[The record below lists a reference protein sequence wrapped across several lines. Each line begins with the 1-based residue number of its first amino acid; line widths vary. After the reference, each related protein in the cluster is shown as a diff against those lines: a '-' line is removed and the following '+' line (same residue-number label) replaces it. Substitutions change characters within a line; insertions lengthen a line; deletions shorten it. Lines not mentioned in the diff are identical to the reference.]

1 MNERKTKA
9 GILSGILTYTLWGFI
24 PLFFKLLS
32 DVLPMEILS
41 QRIIWASV
49 FMLIAVVLSK
59 KWQSF
64 VRIITDLFR
73 HPKKLL
79 MMLLV
84 SLLISTNWF
93 TFIWAINNNHILQ
106 TSLGYY
112 INPIIS
118 ILLGV
123 IFLKEKLARAQVIAV
138 VLAFIGVMVMTLS
151 LGAFPYISLTLAL
164 SFGFYGLLKKKM
176 DYAVI
181 EGLAV
186 ETLFVTPFALIA
198 WFYFINSDQSF
209 VTNHATLGM
218 WALVVSSG
226 IVTAVPLLLFAFT
239 ARNTPLSMMGF
250 MQYIGPTISLLLG
263 VLVYHEAFTVTHAIS
278 FSLIWLGLIVFSVAT
293 FKMYRVTKL

>member
-209 VTNHATLGM
+209 VTNHATLCM

-239 ARNTPLSMMGF
+239 ARNIPLSMMGF

>member
-218 WALVVSSG
+218 WALVISSG

-239 ARNTPLSMMGF
+239 ARNIPLSMMGF

>member
-209 VTNHATLGM
+209 VTNHVTLGM

-239 ARNTPLSMMGF
+239 ARNIPLSMMGF

>member
-239 ARNTPLSMMGF
+239 ARNIPLSMMGF

>member
-239 ARNTPLSMMGF
+239 ARNIPLSMMGF
-250 MQYIGPTISLLLG
+250 MQYVGPTISLLLG

>member
-64 VRIITDLFR
+64 FRIITDLFR
-73 HPKKLL
+73 HQKKLL

-239 ARNTPLSMMGF
+239 ARNIPLSMMGF

>member
-151 LGAFPYISLTLAL
+151 LGAFHI
-164 SFGFYGLLKKKM
+164 F
-176 DYAVI
+176 
-181 EGLAV
+181 
-186 ETLFVTPFALIA
+186 
-198 WFYFINSDQSF
+198 
-209 VTNHATLGM
+209 H
-218 WALVVSSG
+218 
-226 IVTAVPLLLFAFT
+226 
-239 ARNTPLSMMGF
+239 
-250 MQYIGPTISLLLG
+250 
-263 VLVYHEAFTVTHAIS
+263 
-278 FSLIWLGLIVFSVAT
+278 
-293 FKMYRVTKL
+293 

>member
-84 SLLISTNWF
+84 SLLISTN
-93 TFIWAINNNHILQ
+93 
-106 TSLGYY
+106 
-112 INPIIS
+112 
-118 ILLGV
+118 
-123 IFLKEKLARAQVIAV
+123 
-138 VLAFIGVMVMTLS
+138 
-151 LGAFPYISLTLAL
+151 
-164 SFGFYGLLKKKM
+164 
-176 DYAVI
+176 
-181 EGLAV
+181 
-186 ETLFVTPFALIA
+186 
-198 WFYFINSDQSF
+198 
-209 VTNHATLGM
+209 
-218 WALVVSSG
+218 
-226 IVTAVPLLLFAFT
+226 
-239 ARNTPLSMMGF
+239 
-250 MQYIGPTISLLLG
+250 
-263 VLVYHEAFTVTHAIS
+263 
-278 FSLIWLGLIVFSVAT
+278 
-293 FKMYRVTKL
+293 

>member
-1 MNERKTKA
+1 
-9 GILSGILTYTLWGFI
+9 
-24 PLFFKLLS
+24 
-32 DVLPMEILS
+32 
-41 QRIIWASV
+41 
-49 FMLIAVVLSK
+49 
-59 KWQSF
+59 
-64 VRIITDLFR
+64 
-73 HPKKLL
+73 

-239 ARNTPLSMMGF
+239 ARNIPLSMMGF

>member
-59 KWQSF
+59 KCQSF

-181 EGLAV
+181 KGLAV

-239 ARNTPLSMMGF
+239 ARNIPLSMMGF

>member
-118 ILLGV
+118 ILL
-123 IFLKEKLARAQVIAV
+123 E
-138 VLAFIGVMVMTLS
+138 
-151 LGAFPYISLTLAL
+151 
-164 SFGFYGLLKKKM
+164 
-176 DYAVI
+176 
-181 EGLAV
+181 
-186 ETLFVTPFALIA
+186 
-198 WFYFINSDQSF
+198 
-209 VTNHATLGM
+209 
-218 WALVVSSG
+218 SS
-226 IVTAVPLLLFAFT
+226 
-239 ARNTPLSMMGF
+239 S
-250 MQYIGPTISLLLG
+250 
-263 VLVYHEAFTVTHAIS
+263 
-278 FSLIWLGLIVFSVAT
+278 
-293 FKMYRVTKL
+293 

>member
-239 ARNTPLSMMGF
+239 ARNIPLSMMGF

-293 FKMYRVTKL
+293 VKMYRVTKL

>member
-239 ARNTPLSMMGF
+239 ARNIPLSMMGF

-278 FSLIWLGLIVFSVAT
+278 FSLIWLGLVVFSVAT

>member
-218 WALVVSSG
+218 WALVISSG

-239 ARNTPLSMMGF
+239 ARNIPLSMMGF

-293 FKMYRVTKL
+293 VKMYRVTKL